1 MIDAKEADSH
11 LIGQDAALVLVVA
24 GCFSVSQR
32 NEEGKEQELHLC
44 YAGKKLKG
52 WKLGGYLTQIRN
64 QEKGTDIIDK
74 YAVHITLTWLDYP

>member
-44 YAGKKLKG
+44 YAGKIIKG
-52 WKLGGYLTQIRN
+52 GEIRR
-64 QEKGTDIIDK
+64 
-74 YAVHITLTWLDYP
+74 LLDTNKKSAERYRHHR